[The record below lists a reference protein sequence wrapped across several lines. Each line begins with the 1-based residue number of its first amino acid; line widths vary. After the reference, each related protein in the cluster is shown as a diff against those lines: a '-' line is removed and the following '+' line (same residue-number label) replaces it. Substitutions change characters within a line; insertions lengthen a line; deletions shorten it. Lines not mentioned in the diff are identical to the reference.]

1 MRDFREVPLAF
12 SRLEGILNPP
22 RRDRRI
28 GKGRGLTTSPRR
40 DRLRVGGV
48 SLGRA
53 VVHTASGTPSMK
65 KLLALAVALF
75 VVAPVARAADEK
87 TIAEIA
93 VGNKDFSTLVAA
105 AKAAGLVD
113 ALGAKGPITVFAPT
127 NEAFAKLGKETLDK
141 VLADKELLTK
151 ILKAHIVKG
160 NVMAADV
167 LKMDGKKVNGFAIK
181 IDGETVMIGKATV
194 TKADIKA
201 SNGVIHV
208 IDTVLV
214 PTGK

>member
-1 MRDFREVPLAF
+1 
-12 SRLEGILNPP
+12 
-22 RRDRRI
+22 
-28 GKGRGLTTSPRR
+28 
-40 DRLRVGGV
+40 
-48 SLGRA
+48 
-53 VVHTASGTPSMK
+53 MK
-65 KLLALAVALF
+65 KMLALAVALF

-113 ALGAKGPITVFAPT
+113 ALGGKGPITVFAPT
-127 NEAFAKLGKETLDK
+127 NAAFEKLGKETLDK

-160 NVMAADV
+160 SVMAADV
-167 LKMDGKKVNGFAIK
+167 VKMDGKKVNGFTIN
-181 IDGETVMIGKATV
+181 IDGDKVMIGKATV

-214 PTGK
+214 PMGKGK